1 MRTAPSL
8 ARCAVALAASLAS
21 HLAAAQDAPEAPL
34 GLRASAE
41 LGFVGV
47 ASHAITLG
55 RDGSRVDY
63 RNDGAQDTLFP
74 YARLSLDLDVNRRN
88 IITLVYQPL
97 DLETRDS
104 LSRDLRIDGATFRA
118 GTPVNFRYSFPYYR
132 AGWAYNVLSG
142 VGRELAFGVSLQIR
156 NATIDFATADG
167 TLLRSRSDIGP
178 VPLLR
183 ARGRF
188 AFAGSGF
195 VAFDVDGFYAPISV
209 LNGSDN
215 EVVGAILDASV
226 RVGWR
231 PRAHVD
237 LFVSARYIGGG
248 ATGQGDPTPTSD
260 GYQSNWLHF
269 FALSVGA
276 TLDSRPV
283 R

>member
-1 MRTAPSL
+1 MVIGTRATASPDFLLIDLPGTSGRL
-8 ARCAVALAASLAS
+8 DVLLRCVRAALLVS
-21 HLAAAQDAPEAPL
+21 H
-34 GLRASAE
+34 GLRRDTVVYLVL
-41 LGFVGV
+41 LGGP
-47 ASHAITLG
+47 AAPRS
-55 RDGSRVDY
+55 
-63 RNDGAQDTLFP
+63 
-74 YARLSLDLDVNRRN
+74 
-88 IITLVYQPL
+88 
-97 DLETRDS
+97 
-104 LSRDLRIDGATFRA
+104 LRIDGATFRA

-167 TLLRSRSDIGP
+167 TLQRSRSDIGP
-178 VPLLR
+178 VPLVR